1 MNSVISQMLERYK
14 LETKEDYYN
23 ALKEIVQEIALSAL
37 ADIDFFEHAAFYG
50 GTALR
55 IFYGLNRYSED
66 LDFSLMK
73 KEEFH
78 LENYFSALKNCFF
91 SLGMSF
97 SVENK
102 EKNIDTTIQSA
113 FLKGNTLE
121 HMLLIEMSPELSRH
135 IQKNENLKIKMEVDV
150 DPPALANY
158 EFKKRVLPTPY
169 QVRLY
174 DKPSLFAGKL
184 HAILARGWKNRI
196 KGRDFYD
203 YLYYVGTKT
212 APNLN
217 HLRER
222 LIESDKWQKDVPLT
236 MKDLHALLI
245 NRMETVD
252 FDNAK
257 EDVLGFVK
265 NPKELDMWDKDFFI
279 SITDDYFSTFS

>member
-37 ADIDFFEHAAFYG
+37 ADTDFFEHAAFYG

-73 KEEFH
+73 QEEFH
-78 LENYFSALKNCFF
+78 LEDYFSALKDCFS

-102 EKNIDTTIQSA
+102 EKNIESTIQSA

-158 EFKKRVLPTPY
+158 EFKKRALPTPY

-203 YLYYVGTKT
+203 YLYYIGTRT
-212 APNLN
+212 VPNLR

-222 LIESDKWQKDVPLT
+222 LIESGKWEKDRPLS
-236 MKDLHALLI
+236 MKELQTLLI
-245 NRMETVD
+245 NRFETVD
-252 FDNAK
+252 FENAK
-257 EDVLGFVK
+257 LDVLGFVK
-265 NPKELDMWDKDFFI
+265 NPKELDLWDKDFFI
-279 SITDDYFSTFS
+279 SLTNDYFEAFS

>member
-1 MNSVISQMLERYK
+1 MTSVISQMLERYK

-37 ADIDFFEHAAFYG
+37 ADTDFFEHAAFYG

-73 KEEFH
+73 KEDFH
-78 LENYFSALKNCFF
+78 LENYFVALKNCFS

-102 EKNIDTTIQSA
+102 EKSVESTIQSA

-150 DPPALANY
+150 NPPALASY
-158 EFKKRVLPTPY
+158 EFKKRVFPTPY

-203 YLYYVGTKT
+203 YLYYIGTRT
-212 APNLN
+212 MPNLN

-222 LIESDKWQKDVPLT
+222 LVESEKWERDRPLS
-236 MKDLHALLI
+236 MKELQTLLI
-245 NRMETVD
+245 NRIETVD
-252 FDNAK
+252 FENARL
-257 EDVLGFVK
+257 DVLGFVK
-265 NPKELDMWDKDFFI
+265 NPKELELWDRDFFI
-279 SITDDYFSTFS
+279 SITKDYFEAFS